1 MVKKKK
7 GYILDPLYV
16 GAPGGGIIK
25 GAPWEPYLNPVIPGK
40 WVGKAVMINPLNQN
54 VILETIGPLG
64 TWTDLYWGTVSYLL
78 NMEFN
83 FRKVD
88 EWVEISPVHKGFY
101 DLVMSQRQALESKVK
116 GAIDEIIKQSGDLEL
131 LEHDLRRY
139 REFKDYF
146 DNNDEHS
153 LKAIFI
159 DQVDYYT
166 GEGAP
171 GRLSMVFFQQQNI
184 FPTIIQDF
192 YEMRSEEDLE
202 KGRLGRLPKVEKDV
216 LRTKWRAY
224 QEWKRMFRDEV
235 EKRFQRIGQLVES
248 KRRLLESMREGIKPY
263 IARLKLLRQGLQ
275 SQGLRKDR
283 ETNPFHPAVEAT
295 SQTIITLWA
304 WKEMSPP
311 DFYKAPGEFISLKNI
326 RPDDPWTL
334 KHLVFDE
341 NLGLKEK
348 YPWITGQWVK
358 DKIYEIMNVDDWFR
372 ARKRTNKTYLYYV
385 LLELIFDKWTS
396 RSATGSEIEDV
407 AITARSYW
415 MSQNVLL
422 VKLLELKAKEQEFE
436 WYIDEL
442 LGIKKPK
449 IVKSRAEKIAE
460 IRSGIR
466 EKKKEIDILRR
477 DLTKVDDEK
486 RKADINR
493 KIKELRVEIN
503 KLNAELRTLQKEEI
517 SRIEKIMDNISGFF
531 GKLGL
536 NFKLFNK
543 GPYEH
548 RFDKRV
554 TKFYL
559 IATGRNYF
567 GPVTSFIRKKMLS

>member
-1 MVKKKK
+1 MA
-7 GYILDPLYV
+7 YILDPLYV

-25 GAPWEPYLNPVIPGK
+25 DAPWEKYLNPAIPGK
-40 WVGKAVMINPLNQN
+40 WVGKAVLINPLNQN
-54 VILETIGPLG
+54 IILETTGPLG
-64 TWTDLYWGTVSYLL
+64 TWTDLYWGTVSRLI

-88 EWVEISPVHKGFY
+88 EWIEISPIHKAFY
-101 DLVMSQRQALESKVK
+101 DLVSSQRQALESKVK
-116 GAIDEIIKQSGDLEL
+116 GAIDEIIKQIGDLEL

-139 REFKDYF
+139 QEFKDYF
-146 DNNDEHS
+146 DNKDEHS
-153 LKAIFI
+153 LKAVFI

-171 GRLSMVFFQQQNI
+171 GRLSIVFFQQQNI

-192 YEMRSEEDLE
+192 YEMKSEEDLE
-202 KGRLGRLPKVEKDV
+202 KGRLSRLPKVEKDV

-224 QEWKRMFRDEV
+224 QQWKKLFGAEV
-235 EKRFQRIGQLVES
+235 EKRYKRIKELVES
-248 KRRLLESMREGIKPY
+248 KKKLIQSMREGIKPY

-275 SQGLRKDR
+275 RAGLRMER
-283 ETNPFHPAVEAT
+283 ETSPFHPAVEAT
-295 SQTIITLWA
+295 SQTVITLWA

-311 DFYKAPGEFISLKNI
+311 DMYKAPGEYIALKNI
-326 RPDDPWTL
+326 RPDDSWTL

-341 NLGLKEK
+341 KLGLKQK
-348 YPWITGQWVK
+348 YPWITSQWVK
-358 DKIYEIMNVDDWFR
+358 DKINEIKNVDDWFR

-407 AITARSYW
+407 MITVRSYW

-442 LGIKKPK
+442 LGLRKPPVIKPRSERM
-449 IVKSRAEKIAE
+449 IE
-460 IRSGIR
+460 INNEIDA
-466 EKKKEIDILRR
+466 KKKEISVLKKE
-477 DLTKVDDEK
+477 LAGVKDEK
-486 RKADINR
+486 RKEEIR
-493 KIKELRVEIN
+493 KKIKKLQDEIN
-503 KLNAELRTLQKEEI
+503 KLNSELKTLKNEEI
-517 SRIEKIMDNISGFF
+517 SKWERIMDDISGIFA
-531 GKLGL
+531 KLGFPIRFL
-536 NFKLFNK
+536 GR

-548 RFDKRV
+548 RFDKRI
-554 TKFYL
+554 TKFHL
-559 IATGRNYF
+559 IPTGKYYF
-567 GPVTSFIRKKMLS
+567 GPITGFIRKRMLS